1 MALKIL
7 VYTATLVLTHYIAS
21 FIQAFL
27 HRVVAHRKFGGILR
41 KNHLR
46 YHHAI
51 YSRNVMVSEKYIDEE
66 KSLTIY
72 YVLPAAIVASID
84 YLLLPLDIFL
94 IHVSSLGLSFYAHV
108 YVHVQYHLKDPWL
121 KRFDWFNRKQALHI
135 LHHRNGSKNFAVL
148 EFLWDRV
155 FGTFQSAK
163 VEVKG

>member
-7 VYTATLVLTHYIAS
+7 AYTGTLVLTHYIAS
-21 FIQAFL
+21 FIQASL
-27 HRVVAHRKFGGILR
+27 HCIVAHRKFGGVLR

-46 YHHAI
+46 CHHAI

-72 YVLPAAIVASID
+72 YVLPAIIVASMD

-94 IHVSSLGLSFYAHV
+94 IHVSALALSFYAHV

-121 KRFDWFNRKQALHI
+121 RRFEWFNRKQALHI
-135 LHHRNGSKNFAVL
+135 LHHKNGSKNFAVL

-155 FGTFQSAK
+155 FGTFQSPK
-163 VEVKG
+163 VQMKS

>member
-1 MALKIL
+1 MGLKIL
-7 VYTATLVLTHYIAS
+7 AYTATLILTHYMAS
-21 FIQAFL
+21 FIQASL
-27 HRVVAHRKFGGILR
+27 HCVVGHRRLGGTLR

-51 YSRNVMVSEKYIDEE
+51 YSRNAVVSEKYIDEE

-72 YVLPAAIVASID
+72 YVLPATIVASID
-84 YLLLPLDIFL
+84 YLLLPFDIFL
-94 IHVSSLGLSFYAHV
+94 IHVSALALSFYAHV

-121 KRFDWFNRKQALHI
+121 KRFEWFNRKQALHI

-163 VEVKG
+163 VQMKS

>member
-1 MALKIL
+1 MASKIL

-51 YSRNVMVSEKYIDEE
+51 YSKNVMVSEKYIDEE

-72 YVLPAAIVASID
+72 YVLPATIVASID

-94 IHVSSLGLSFYAHV
+94 IHVSALALSFYAHV

-121 KRFDWFNRKQALHI
+121 KRFEWFKKKQALHI
-135 LHHRNGSKNFAVL
+135 LHHKNGSKNFAVL
-148 EFLWDRV
+148 EFLWDRA
-155 FGTFQSAK
+155 FGTFQGAK

>member
-1 MALKIL
+1 MTLKIA
-7 VYTATLVLTHYIAS
+7 VYAVTLILTHYIAS
-21 FIQAFL
+21 FIQASL
-27 HRVVAHRKFGGILR
+27 HCVVAHRKFGGVLR

-51 YSRNVMVSEKYIDEE
+51 YSKNVMVSEKYIDEE

-72 YVLPAAIVASID
+72 YVLPATIIASID

-94 IHVSSLGLSFYAHV
+94 IHVSALALSFYAHV
-108 YVHVQYHLKDPWL
+108 YVHVQYHLRDPWM
-121 KRFDWFNRKQALHI
+121 KRFEWFNRKQALHI
-135 LHHRNGSKNFAVL
+135 LHHKNGSKNFAVL
-148 EFLWDRV
+148 EFLWDKV